1 MTLRLRV
8 LILGSLAS
16 LIASACCVASL
27 LLLRDWIGSAASLVV
42 VAVVPTAIGILAAL
56 ASARLVEEQ
65 IHERFSAIDNH
76 DPSVEPPARLRLIDH
91 EVEEMVVEV
100 QRELCRSR
108 NSETNTDEID
118 RLARAFWTA
127 IHGKSGPTNP
137 IPDTGRCV
145 AGLFDLFRQTAE
157 TLVRYA
163 SNLEESNERMA
174 SGAIDQSDTV
184 SRTATTVEAL
194 SDKIDRI
201 SENAENATQAC
212 ERSRL
217 EARRSL
223 EQVHQVI
230 EGMDRL
236 RAQIEIDGR
245 KARRLGDRSIEIGTI
260 VELIRGISSR
270 TDMLALNA
278 TIESVRAGE
287 HGRGFAVVAEE
298 IRKLAERTAAATRE
312 ISTLV
317 EAIQTDTN
325 ESIRA
330 MSEEQTQVEQEA
342 QRIRETGAALER
354 ISQVAESS
362 ARLVEGISK
371 SSNDQ
376 VLAAQELV
384 RAMQRISDVSNITL
398 ERTSQSRDSIRG
410 LSQWC
415 ERLAPLV
422 SIELKRPLSNGSSA
436 DWKTHATSPASP
448 PRPRGKA
455 TSELAS

>member
-8 LILGSLAS
+8 LILGGAISLLAS
-16 LIASACCVASL
+16 GICVASL
-27 LLLRDWIGSAASLVV
+27 LILRDWVGPVYGLGIA
-42 VAVVPTAIGILAAL
+42 TAIPTLLGMLAAM
-56 ASARLVEEQ
+56 ASARLVEDQ
-65 IHERFSAIDNH
+65 FHARFAGLD
-76 DPSVEPPARLRLIDH
+76 DREPPLETPRSLRMLDD
-91 EVEEMVVEV
+91 EVEDMVAGV
-100 QRELCRSR
+100 QRALCRSR
-108 NSETNTDEID
+108 SSDSNTDEID
-118 RLARAFWTA
+118 YLARAFWTA

-201 SENAENATQAC
+201 SENAENAAQAC

-312 ISTLV
+312 ISSLV

-384 RAMQRISDVSNITL
+384 RAMQRISDVSNIPL

-410 LSQWC
+410 LSQCC
-415 ERLAPLV
+415 ERLAPLM
-422 SIELKRPLSNGSSA
+422 SIEVKRPSGHSSNT
-436 DWKTHATSPASP
+436 DWKSHPTPPASL
-448 PRPRGKA
+448 PRQRGKA
-455 TSELAS
+455 TSELVS

>member
-8 LILGSLAS
+8 MILGCVTN
-16 LIASACCVASL
+16 LIASAMCVAAL
-27 LLLRDWIGSAASLVV
+27 LFLRDGIGLAAGMA
-42 VAVVPTAIGILAAL
+42 VAAAIPTVIGILAAL
-56 ASARLVEEQ
+56 GSARLVEDQ
-65 IHERFSAIDNH
+65 FHARFAGLETL
-76 DPSVEPPARLRLIDH
+76 DPSVDAPAGLRMIDH
-91 EVEEMVVEV
+91 EVEDMVLEV
-100 QRELCRSR
+100 QRALSRSR
-108 NSETNTDEID
+108 SSESNTDEID
-118 RLARAFWTA
+118 YLARAFWTA

-184 SRTATTVEAL
+184 SRTTTTVEAL

-201 SENAENATQAC
+201 SENAENAAQAC

-217 EARRSL
+217 EARKSL

-298 IRKLAERTAAATRE
+298 IRKLAERTATATRE
-312 ISTLV
+312 ISSLV

-342 QRIRETGAALER
+342 QRIRETGASLER

-384 RAMQRISDVSNITL
+384 RAMQRISDVSNIAL
-398 ERTSQSRDSIRG
+398 ERTSQSRDAIRG
-410 LSQWC
+410 LSQCC
-415 ERLAPLV
+415 ERLSPLM
-422 SIELKRPLSNGSSA
+422 SIEVKRPLSLVTGA
-436 DWKTHATSPASP
+436 DWKTHATSSASP
-448 PRPRGKA
+448 PRHRGKA